1 MREYGERFIVCVCVC
16 VCGKKMFVVC
26 ITNPTHSSH
35 ITFKM
40 ELRPLTSADRGYTPY
55 SNGGSRRGGRRT
67 RRSRLGGG
75 VHPLIFSDYRIKD
88 EIRPLDEKYSV
99 DKLRPVSYRNKATK
113 KREIGLIA
121 HELQEIYPSLVNGK
135 KDGAEMQSVNYIG
148 LIPILINEV
157 KNLKKRMKKSA

>member
-1 MREYGERFIVCVCVC
+1 
-16 VCGKKMFVVC
+16 
-26 ITNPTHSSH
+26 
-35 ITFKM
+35 M
-40 ELRPLTSADRGYTPY
+40 ELRPLTSADRDYMGHK
-55 SNGGSRRGGRRT
+55 GGSRRGGRRT
-67 RRSRLGGG
+67 RRSRLGGDGG
-75 VHPLIFSDYRIKD
+75 VHPLGMIFSDYRIKD

-121 HELQEIYPSLVNGK
+121 HELQGIYPSLVNGK

>member
-1 MREYGERFIVCVCVC
+1 
-16 VCGKKMFVVC
+16 
-26 ITNPTHSSH
+26 
-35 ITFKM
+35 M
-40 ELRPLTSADRGYTPY
+40 EFRPRTSANSDYMVPY
-55 SNGGSRRGGRRT
+55 SKGGSRRGGRRT
-67 RRSRLGGG
+67 RRSRVVVGG
-75 VHPLIFSDYRIKD
+75 VHPLGMLVSDYRIKD

-157 KNLKKRMKKSA
+157 KNLKKQMKKSA

>member
-1 MREYGERFIVCVCVC
+1 MVWLHHHFTDIFS
-16 VCGKKMFVVC
+16 K
-26 ITNPTHSSH
+26 
-35 ITFKM
+35 
-40 ELRPLTSADRGYTPY
+40 
-55 SNGGSRRGGRRT
+55 GGSRRGGRRT
-67 RRSRLGGG
+67 RRSRLVGG
-75 VHPLIFSDYRIKD
+75 VHPLGMLVSDYRIKD